1 MGQFRREGGS
11 DRGFGGGRDRD
22 RGGFG
27 GGKRGFGDDREPKTM
42 HRATCSDC
50 GRSCEVP
57 FRPTGEKPV
66 YCSECFGK
74 QQDSGGYGR
83 DSRSSGRDFGRDR
96 SSSFDRPRFED
107 KKMFSATCDTC
118 GNRCEVP
125 FRPTAGKPVFCDA
138 CFGKS
143 GSSMNASAKS
153 GSACNCKDGFA
164 AINAKLDRIIKALNI
179 PAAPKVFNDE
189 IEELIEE
196 IAKAEKPAKKAKKET
211 ILDIAEE
218 VEAPKKKRIAKKK

>member
-57 FRPTGEKPV
+57 FRPTGAKPV

-74 QQDSGGYGR
+74 QQDSG
-83 DSRSSGRDFGRDR
+83 DFGRDR